1 MAWSTKQ
8 LAELAGTTVKA
19 IRHYHEIGLLE
30 EPHRTSNG
38 YKQYEVRR
46 LVSLL
51 QITRLTDLDMP
62 LAQIGAMRRT
72 DVDPDTALRE
82 LDEELQVTI
91 ARLSRVRAELSLLLS
106 QQSSADMPAGVAP
119 LPADMS
125 EKDRSALL
133 VYSRVFGL
141 AELRDLR
148 QNLVDMRKNPAA
160 EEFDS
165 LPPDAD
171 EATRQTLAEQ
181 YASQLR
187 ALISRYPW
195 MSDRGSRALRGGAFA
210 EQTISEAMRDL
221 YNPAQL
227 DVYDRLHRL
236 LQDYQAP

>member
-119 LPADMS
+119 FPRICPRRIGLPCWS
-125 EKDRSALL
+125 THGCSA
-133 VYSRVFGL
+133 
-141 AELRDLR
+141 
-148 QNLVDMRKNPAA
+148 
-160 EEFDS
+160 S
-165 LPPDAD
+165 LSC
-171 EATRQTLAEQ
+171 E
-181 YASQLR
+181 
-187 ALISRYPW
+187 I
-195 MSDRGSRALRGGAFA
+195 FA
-210 EQTISEAMRDL
+210 RTWST
-221 YNPAQL
+221 
-227 DVYDRLHRL
+227 
-236 LQDYQAP
+236 

>member
-1 MAWSTKQ
+1 
-8 LAELAGTTVKA
+8 
-19 IRHYHEIGLLE
+19 
-30 EPHRTSNG
+30 
-38 YKQYEVRR
+38 
-46 LVSLL
+46 
-51 QITRLTDLDMP
+51 
-62 LAQIGAMRRT
+62 
-72 DVDPDTALRE
+72 
-82 LDEELQVTI
+82 
-91 ARLSRVRAELSLLLS
+91 
-106 QQSSADMPAGVAP
+106 
-119 LPADMS
+119 
-125 EKDRSALL
+125 
-133 VYSRVFGL
+133 
-141 AELRDLR
+141 
-148 QNLVDMRKNPAA
+148 MRKNPAA

-236 LQDYQAP
+236 LQDYQAPNRCSEAASRPFTKRMERIGALAEELIVEHHTRTLGEISLSILR